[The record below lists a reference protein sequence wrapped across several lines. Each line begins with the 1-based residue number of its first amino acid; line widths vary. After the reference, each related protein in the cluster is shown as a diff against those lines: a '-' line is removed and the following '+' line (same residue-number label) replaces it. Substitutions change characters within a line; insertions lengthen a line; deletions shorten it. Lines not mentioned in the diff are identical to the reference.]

1 MTRRAS
7 CLRTG
12 GGGGD
17 ITSVSAGLGL
27 LGGGMA
33 GDVTLRLSGE
43 VYTTSEQSKLAGI
56 EASADVNPTG
66 GEVVALIDGTLGGTT
81 WQGGGGGGGGL
92 DQAQVDARV
101 RALVIDTAEVGNFDT
116 WAQSKIPGLPASQLT
131 SGELHAGRIAGGPLI
146 TGYVPTRQND
156 GTVEWAAQTGSGGGL
171 SAVATS
177 SQFNGDGTP
186 GDPITLTQIS
196 ANVVTAG
203 TLGVARVP
211 FLPATIITSGQF
223 QTQRIPNLA
232 ASKITSGVLDT
243 GRLAAGG
250 TMDQVMT
257 RTAGGHEWADAQGGG
272 GGGTGDITAVT
283 TGMNSGLAGGVDSG
297 AADLTLDI
305 SNLPGQGTIAGA
317 DRLAFDDALQTKH
330 ITVQNFAAHLAQ
342 NSGGLVPTT
351 TGRIHIRFHG
361 LTSFAALEGTDE
373 LAMTDD
379 SSTDNI
385 TKKITLANFAAHL
398 AGTNLTADSDGVLSA
413 TGGGGV
419 GVTTFVALTDVP
431 SDYPEATH
439 MVVGNAGGDG
449 LAYAQFPVAST
460 TNPMAINRTPSAGL
474 ETFEFLPRD
483 HVHSADWREIGGLPS
498 AYGAAAQML
507 VVNANRNALEFVNQP
522 SGGGGTTVV
531 ANPSGVATVDLET
544 LRVGSTTYGIPTPEG
559 GAVTYTEIWSRN
571 FSSTTAVLVELDQVI
586 IRSRAYVMIVTQTAD
601 SAVLGSRLFIGNDLA
616 DLDIQSQSPTSGAN
630 SWNLAFHRA
639 GQGAVNQAVSWLRL
653 WKQTGTSVDFYA
665 LVTRTENVTATLYL
679 TNMGA
684 TAAANFR
691 SLGETPGSYSGHA
704 GEYLSVNTAEDA
716 LEFVAAPSGGGYT
729 LPQATESALGGVQG
743 ATALQAISNSGT
755 DILGWSVNRVG
766 QAVSVRLPTVGQT
779 EAEAGTAT
787 TRRAWTAQ
795 RVAQAIAAQAAGGA
809 GDITA
814 VSAGDGLTGGG
825 TTGAVELAVDDDYLD
840 DRSLDLIEEALDP
853 IQLEI
858 DELVAEIH
866 HDNTTEAIT
875 PAVGLSETTVRYTF
889 PAAADGIYNAHVTL
903 HWRID
908 ANRFISTNDVELTV
922 DGQGGLNGETRLTQ
936 TINLGNNHTGSYTWT
951 IKALEVTAG
960 ANNRIQF
967 SLALVGDAYSVL
979 FQNAQNMTISDSE
992 IVTRTRVYDLVNEIA
1007 HAGDGISIDD
1017 DDTAETLTFAIDA
1030 GGVGLGNLDAQTR
1043 RGSVVFNEQNIDV
1056 PVDSLVWQRDGN
1068 AFGGLFMRR
1077 NSATTLTGSDLTDA
1091 LVNWDR
1097 VWLGVPHLYHTD
1109 GEDPED
1115 ATILTQTQGDW
1126 AVRSDH
1132 GSLWSVEGSDDEFQE
1147 RFAGVKDWAIRGSTD
1162 PDPAERAGR
1171 GEVRVAWHGTVAN
1184 PDNQTTEPEFH
1195 LDDMVSFSVL
1205 YVDDGDDPNRSP
1217 LWQFR
1222 PDSL

>member
-1 MTRRAS
+1 M
-7 CLRTG
+7 
-12 GGGGD
+12 
-17 ITSVSAGLGL
+17 
-27 LGGGMA
+27 
-33 GDVTLRLSGE
+33 
-43 VYTTSEQSKLAGI
+43 
-56 EASADVNPTG
+56 PTIQ
-66 GEVVALIDGTLGGTT
+66 AGGTV
-81 WQGGGGGGGGL
+81 
-92 DQAQVDARV
+92 A
-101 RALVIDTAEVGNFDT
+101 
-116 WAQSKIPGLPASQLT
+116 WAP
-131 SGELHAGRIAGGPLI
+131 
-146 TGYVPTRQND
+146 
-156 GTVEWAAQTGSGGGL
+156 QTGSGGGL

-177 SQFNGDGTP
+177 SQFDGDGTP
-186 GDPITLTQIS
+186 GDPIELTQIS

-203 TLGVARVP
+203 ILGLARIP
-211 FLPATIITSGQF
+211 FLPATRITSGQF

-250 TMDQVMT
+250 TLDQVMT

-361 LTSFAALEGTDE
+361 LTSFSSLQGTDE

-385 TKKITLANFAAHL
+385 TKKITLANFASHL
-398 AGTNLTADSDGVLSA
+398 AGTNLTVDADGVLSA
-413 TGGGGV
+413 TGGGGGG

-460 TNPMAINRTPSAGL
+460 INPMAINRTPSAGL
-474 ETFEFLPRD
+474 ESFEFLPRD
-483 HVHSADWREIGGLPS
+483 HVHSADWREVIGLPS

-544 LRVGSTTYGIPTPEG
+544 LRVGSTTYGLSTPEG
-559 GAVTYTEIWSRN
+559 GPVTLSAIWSN
-571 FSSTTAVLVELDQVI
+571 AFTSTTAVLVEFDEVI
-586 IRSRAYVMIVTQTAD
+586 IRSRVYSLVLTATA
-601 SAVLGSRLFIGNDLA
+601 SSEVLGSRLFIGNDLA
-616 DLDIQSQSPTSGAN
+616 DLDIRSTSPTSGAD
-630 SWNLAFHRA
+630 SWNMQFHRPGTA
-639 GQGAVNQAVSWLRL
+639 AVNQGFSWFRV
-653 WKQTGTSVDFYA
+653 WKQSGTSVDFYA
-665 LVTRTENVTATLYL
+665 LVTRGENVTATLYK

-684 TAAANFR
+684 TAASNF
-691 SLGETPGSYSGHA
+691 LGLGDTPGSYSGHA
-704 GEYLSVNTAEDA
+704 GEYLSINTAEDA
-716 LEFVAAPSGGGYT
+716 IEFVTAPSGGGYT

-766 QAVSVRLPTVGQT
+766 QAISVRLPTVGQQ
-779 EAEAGTAT
+779 EAEVGAVT

-795 RVAQAIAAQAAGGA
+795 RVAQAIAAQATTGV
-809 GDITA
+809 T
-814 VSAGDGLTGGG
+814 AGDGLLGGG
-825 TTGAVELAVDDDYLD
+825 SNGDLNLAVNDDYLD
-840 DRSLDLIEEALDP
+840 GRSLDLIEEALNP
-853 IQLEI
+853 IQSEI
-858 DELVAEIH
+858 DEIVAEIH

-992 IVTRTRVYDLVNEIA
+992 IVTRTRVFDLVNEIA
-1007 HAGDGISIDD
+1007 RAGDGISIDD

-1043 RGSVVFNEQNIDV
+1043 RGSVVFNEQHIEV

-1077 NSATTLTGSDLTDA
+1077 NSATTLTGAALTDA

-1162 PDPAERAGR
+1162 PVPGSRAGCSLESR
-1171 GEVRVAWHGTVAN
+1171 R
-1184 PDNQTTEPEFH
+1184 
-1195 LDDMVSFSVL
+1195 LD
-1205 YVDDGDDPNRSP
+1205 
-1217 LWQFR
+1217 
-1222 PDSL
+1222 

>member
-1 MTRRAS
+1 MIAAGSGINLQLDGQNRIATIVNSRAEVS
-7 CLRTG
+7 AQAFDFRLSQITVGGVATNVLRDVTMDFQQGVGNLRIRKTAGLGTVDASTVPLRDIIGGMAGANLTYDAAAGVINASAG

-17 ITSVSAGLGL
+17 ITSVSAGVGL
-27 LGGGMA
+27 LGGGTV
-33 GDVTLRLSGE
+33 GDVVLRLSGE

-101 RALVIDTAEVGNFDT
+101 RAGVIDAAETGNTDA
-116 WAQSKIPGLPASQLT
+116 WGLAKIPNLPASRIT
-131 SGELHAGRIAGGPLI
+131 SGELDSQRIAGGARA
-146 TGYVPTRQND
+146 TGDVPTIQAG
-156 GTVEWAAQTGSGGGL
+156 GTVAWAAQTGSGGGL

-177 SQFNGDGTP
+177 SQFSGDGTP

-203 TLGVARVP
+203 TLGVARIP

-250 TMDQVMT
+250 TLDQVMT
-257 RTAGGHEWADAQGGG
+257 RTATGHEWADSQGGG

-283 TGMNSGLAGGVDSG
+283 TGANSGLAGGATSG
-297 AADLTLDI
+297 AADLLLDI
-305 SNLPGQGTIAGA
+305 GNLAGQGTISGS
-317 DRLAFDDALQTKH
+317 DRLAFDDDSVSVTKH

-385 TKKITLANFAAHL
+385 TKKITLANFASHL

-413 TGGGGV
+413 TGGGGGG

-483 HVHSADWREIGGLPS
+483 HVHSADWREIDGLPTV
-498 AYGAAAQML
+498 YGAAEQML
-507 VVNANRNALEFVNQP
+507 VVNAGRTALEFVNQP

-616 DLDIQSQSPTSGAN
+616 DLDIQSQSPTSGAD

-639 GQGAVNQAVSWLRL
+639 GQGAVNQAISWLRL

-787 TRRAWTAQ
+787 TRRAWDRPA
-795 RVAQAIAAQAAGGA
+795 RGAGHRSAGG
-809 GDITA
+809 
-814 VSAGDGLTGGG
+814 
-825 TTGAVELAVDDDYLD
+825 
-840 DRSLDLIEEALDP
+840 
-853 IQLEI
+853 
-858 DELVAEIH
+858 
-866 HDNTTEAIT
+866 
-875 PAVGLSETTVRYTF
+875 
-889 PAAADGIYNAHVTL
+889 
-903 HWRID
+903 WRGWGYHRGQRRRR
-908 ANRFISTNDVELTV
+908 ANRRRHDRRCRAR
-922 DGQGGLNGETRLTQ
+922 GRRRLP
-936 TINLGNNHTGSYTWT
+936 G
-951 IKALEVTAG
+951 
-960 ANNRIQF
+960 
-967 SLALVGDAYSVL
+967 
-979 FQNAQNMTISDSE
+979 
-992 IVTRTRVYDLVNEIA
+992 
-1007 HAGDGISIDD
+1007 
-1017 DDTAETLTFAIDA
+1017 
-1030 GGVGLGNLDAQTR
+1030 
-1043 RGSVVFNEQNIDV
+1043 
-1056 PVDSLVWQRDGN
+1056 
-1068 AFGGLFMRR
+1068 
-1077 NSATTLTGSDLTDA
+1077 
-1091 LVNWDR
+1091 
-1097 VWLGVPHLYHTD
+1097 
-1109 GEDPED
+1109 
-1115 ATILTQTQGDW
+1115 
-1126 AVRSDH
+1126 
-1132 GSLWSVEGSDDEFQE
+1132 
-1147 RFAGVKDWAIRGSTD
+1147 
-1162 PDPAERAGR
+1162 
-1171 GEVRVAWHGTVAN
+1171 
-1184 PDNQTTEPEFH
+1184 
-1195 LDDMVSFSVL
+1195 
-1205 YVDDGDDPNRSP
+1205 
-1217 LWQFR
+1217 
-1222 PDSL
+1222 